1 LQKILAAI
9 LIIAFTG
16 QTFNQSWYYLG
27 YIIEKKA
34 YMSRCINKSHP
45 EMHCDGKCQLM
56 KKIQEQER
64 KEQGQAPKMKMASKL
79 EVLSSKSFFL
89 SSLEIPVQN
98 KKNNFSDL
106 VIGTPVDKSSSI
118 FHPPSIAA

>member
-1 LQKILAAI
+1 
-9 LIIAFTG
+9 
-16 QTFNQSWYYLG
+16 
-27 YIIEKKA
+27 
-34 YMSRCINKSHP
+34 
-45 EMHCDGKCQLM
+45 MHCDGKCQLM

-64 KEQGQAPKMKMASKL
+64 KEQGQAPEMKMASKL